1 MPNVQI
7 GDKWLLDRHIVFCGD
22 TSSNKFINFLSSD
35 AALAIVI
42 PSSNWNHDYSTNKA
56 RIVAVVLEEDQIY
69 NFCLHFCIHQK
80 IPFRFQ
86 FLLGKL
92 YVAVFSHQLISSPR
106 KPEIEG
112 IEGIVAYLV
121 NQYTDWGNSVI
132 APFIGHGEILIT
144 CERMGRICVAGDS
157 NPQIV
162 SRALVRWQNWTK
174 KQVCLA
180 RTYIQ

>member
-92 YVAVFSHQLISSPR
+92 YVAVFSHQLISRPR

-132 APFIGHGEILIT
+132 APFLGHGEILIT

-162 SRALVRWQNWTK
+162 SRALVRWQNWTQ
-174 KQVCLA
+174 KQVRLA

>member
-7 GDKWLLDRHIVFCGD
+7 GDKWLLDRHIVYCGD
-22 TSSNKFINFLSSD
+22 TSSNKFSNFLSSD
-35 AALAIVI
+35 AALAIII
-42 PSSNWNHDYSTNKA
+42 PSPNWNHDYSTNKA
-56 RIVAVVLEEDQIY
+56 RIIAVLLEEDQIY
-69 NFCLHFCIHQK
+69 NFCIHFCSHQQ

-92 YVAVFSHQLISSPR
+92 YVAVFSHQSISRPR
-106 KPEIEG
+106 KPIEIEG

-121 NQYTDWGNSVI
+121 NQYTDWGNSVL
-132 APFIGHGEILIT
+132 APFLGHGEILIT

-162 SRALVRWQNWTK
+162 SRALVRWQNWTEKQAQK
-174 KQVCLA
+174 KN
-180 RTYIQ
+180 